1 MGTRCNIVLKCGDQT
16 KYIYRHYDGYP
27 SSVLPDIKKYAEAVR
42 WYADNYTTFCQE
54 LAGSKA
60 KAGAETLQNDPK
72 LLLGL
77 YADVLV
83 KHKAWDEMLQTL
95 LVAPKVRD
103 AHTHYEPMQLTGKYE
118 TTNSLHGDID
128 YCYHITIDELNHL
141 VNTVTYFKVANE
153 GSWSAPHHVLRGQ
166 FG

>member
-16 KYIYRHYDGYP
+16 KYIYRHYDGGPCY
-27 SSVLPDIKKYAEAVR
+27 VMHELRQYREAIR

-60 KAGAETLQNDPK
+60 KAGAEALQNDPK

-95 LVAPKVRD
+95 LVAPKTRD
-103 AHTHYEPMQLTGKYE
+103 AHTHYEPMQLEGKYE
-118 TTNSLHGDID
+118 VTNGIHGDID
-128 YCYHITIDELNHL
+128 WLYNVGIDEKTHK
-141 VNTVTYFKVANE
+141 VTAIGCSPVRDEDHNPYAMLQ
-153 GSWSAPHHVLRGQ
+153 SAWQG
-166 FG
+166 F